1 MLKPLLE
8 SQSNNIKIQEQ
19 EMLEKMA
26 HERNQLEG
34 ERRILEAD
42 QNELSYKQKLLHRE
56 EATLK
61 TERLKLEE
69 KQREIESMSTVY
81 QKEVNELEN
90 KFMRIS
96 RMRDDA
102 GIYRN
107 YLIFL

>member
-8 SQSNNIKIQEQ
+8 SQKNNVKIQEQ

-26 HERNQLEG
+26 HERNQIQA

-42 QNELSYKQKLLHRE
+42 QKELSYKQKLLHRE
-56 EATLK
+56 EASLK

-69 KQREIESMSTVY
+69 KQREIESMTTVY
-81 QKEVNELEN
+81 QKEVSDLEQ
-90 KFMRIS
+90 KFLRIS

-102 GIYRN
+102 GKC
-107 YLIFL
+107 